1 MADTQTLARN
11 AVVELRDQINSMS
24 SNIRSFSASMKSLY
38 QDDSLVTYTGPGMK
52 LRKVLDDT
60 RDDALVCLE
69 EVLPFSTK
77 FVSAVSKYFDYYEA
91 LDYEQWRRCI
101 PQILEETV
109 GYRTFA
115 ESLLRRYEDTLI
127 PIKRREQ
134 DARLVAAE
142 SRELKER
149 FERRKRELEDTAST
163 KRGWAIGLAFV
174 PFVNFIA
181 SPALASSAASDFAEA
196 AENGAKAEIQEAT
209 ALKVSQKLI
218 PALQDLVTGVAKA
231 AGFFSVMEQEL
242 RKFEG
247 KAERGQETQ
256 KRFYYKTMKHGAK
269 EIKSLCQVFNAALPQ
284 LTNDL
289 SVMKRKSNL
298 AIPWLEAFLGV
309 RGAR

>member
-1 MADTQTLARN
+1 MADTQTLARK
-11 AVVELRDQINSMS
+11 AVVDLRDQINSMS
-24 SNIRSFSASMKSLY
+24 SNIQSFSASMNSLY
-38 QDDSLVTYTGPGMK
+38 QDGSLVTYTGPGMK
-52 LRKVLDDT
+52 LGKLLDDT
-60 RDDALVCLE
+60 RYDALVCLE

-77 FVSAVSKYFDYYEA
+77 FVSAVSKYFEYYEA
-91 LDYEQWRRCI
+91 LDYKQWCRCI

-115 ESLLRRYEDTLI
+115 ESLRQRYEDTLI
-127 PIKRREQ
+127 PVKRREQ

-174 PFVNFIA
+174 PFVNLIA
-181 SPALASSAASDFAEA
+181 SPVLASSADSDFTEA

-209 ALKVSQKLI
+209 ALKVSRKLI
-218 PALQDLVTGVAKA
+218 PALQDFVTGIGKA

-256 KRFYYKTMKHGAK
+256 KRLHYITMKHEAE
-269 EIKSLCQVFNAALPQ
+269 EIKSLCQVFNAALPR
-284 LTNDL
+284 LTNEL
-289 SVMKRKSNL
+289 SVMRRK
-298 AIPWLEAFLGV
+298 
-309 RGAR
+309 